1 MEAVQPTIEEKW
13 EAALHTLPNI
23 GTLPINRDT
32 LCQWVTNAATS
43 INGIASAND
52 QLGIDLYSNGYF
64 LDDNFRPLQGGRLMN
79 ALGTNNDCL
88 IHSFLSCLCPSF
100 RKYIEEIRSTIAR
113 FFRQFI
119 MIQINDADNDLLV
132 SNKFLETDELSLLC
146 KHFHVQFLLV
156 KRGFYPVDRHLEFF
170 PDLSDPTSNSWRRTN
185 ATNRG
190 PFYVIHGSGVHFTP
204 VAWNG
209 NYELTDKTFDQLN
222 QLMLKISREREADQR
237 ADLTRRSNTET
248 VIKRLLGQYN
258 LADIKQEIEAGTT
271 KEEKYA
277 ILNQSVADLMRGLDR
292 QIEQLDQNEYRRD
305 YARYILFS
313 SIIES
318 LTGEAGNASSNA
330 ATTQPSSTSNAATT
344 QSSTFESDLDLEAA
358 IQESIR
364 IQKEKEEQE
373 NDAHHSNMAAATAA
387 SLVTPNNQ
395 NKNLKNALQL
405 SRLDIM
411 YSLQQALQ
419 HTNLSIQHNTVP
431 GNSLQS
437 PSRTRP
443 ETMEGV
449 ILKNGEEHIRSVE
462 RSIGNSILGAI
473 GKNPI
478 NLTTSG
484 KVLRTLSGITAAI
497 GENSGKYTATVYEP
511 VASHRSN
518 GGKRNTKK
526 AMRVKKQK
534 TKKLKRSK

>member
-1 MEAVQPTIEEKW
+1 
-13 EAALHTLPNI
+13 
-23 GTLPINRDT
+23 
-32 LCQWVTNAATS
+32 
-43 INGIASAND
+43 
-52 QLGIDLYSNGYF
+52 
-64 LDDNFRPLQGGRLMN
+64 
-79 ALGTNNDCL
+79 
-88 IHSFLSCLCPSF
+88 
-100 RKYIEEIRSTIAR
+100 
-113 FFRQFI
+113 
-119 MIQINDADNDLLV
+119 
-132 SNKFLETDELSLLC
+132 
-146 KHFHVQFLLV
+146 
-156 KRGFYPVDRHLEFF
+156 
-170 PDLSDPTSNSWRRTN
+170 
-185 ATNRG
+185 
-190 PFYVIHGSGVHFTP
+190 
-204 VAWNG
+204 
-209 NYELTDKTFDQLN
+209 
-222 QLMLKISREREADQR
+222 
-237 ADLTRRSNTET
+237 
-248 VIKRLLGQYN
+248 
-258 LADIKQEIEAGTT
+258 
-271 KEEKYA
+271 
-277 ILNQSVADLMRGLDR
+277 
-292 QIEQLDQNEYRRD
+292 
-305 YARYILFS
+305 
-313 SIIES
+313 
-318 LTGEAGNASSNA
+318 
-330 ATTQPSSTSNAATT
+330 
-344 QSSTFESDLDLEAA
+344 
-358 IQESIR
+358 
-364 IQKEKEEQE
+364 
-373 NDAHHSNMAAATAA
+373 MAAATAA